1 MWLPLWKLFKS
12 QDSWQVG
19 NIDVGKTKEDKIA
32 HCTVQNPPQILLRI
46 AEEIGDSL
54 QRTLAWDINLNSKRM
69 NQ

>member
-1 MWLPLWKLFKS
+1 MHRPQDNKGVKTEEKLKP
-12 QDSWQVG
+12 
-19 NIDVGKTKEDKIA
+19 DVISMKRKKIM
-32 HCTVQNPPQILLRI
+32 HCTVPNPPQILLRI